1 MIQTGFES
9 KVKVQDLIENQLP
22 SFILDENPNAAEFL
36 KQYYISQEYQ
46 GGPIDLADNLDQYLR
61 VDNLTPEVV
70 VDSTSTTSAVSASDA
85 TINVSSTKGFPNSYG
100 ILKID
105 SEVITYTGKTTTTFT
120 GCVRGFSGITSFH
133 QDLNQEEL
141 VFSTSTAASH
151 SNGAP
156 VQNLSSLFL
165 KEFYKKLKYTFTPGF
180 EELTFAEKINAGS
193 FIKRAKDFYEAKGTD
208 ESIKILFKVLFGET
222 PKVINL
228 ENYVIKPSTANYV
241 RRQIV
246 VAESLSGNP
255 LNLIGQTLI
264 KSDDSE
270 TNASIS
276 NVEPFSKNGKTFY
289 RLELFIGSNE
299 QETIFGNFEITSNT
313 RSLETVSIG
322 SSVVSVD
329 STIGF
334 PESGTI
340 VSGTNS
346 ITYSG
351 KSINQFFGCKGID
364 SEIKSSDSV
373 RSTNTYFSYE
383 DADTSKKVELILYGV
398 INGLTQVSENVN
410 VDEKDIIYVKNLG
423 EKIGSNTSQKEI
435 FANSWIY
442 NTSVRY
448 EISATDYTLSAP
460 INESSLKVGD
470 EVEILTRGTESVI
483 SNPRVIVSSVD
494 FIDNRVI
501 LNNAPTLQSGKFYD
515 LRRKVN
521 KFSSTPNSAP
531 AEFGDGKFL
540 SDVSNLYVD
549 DKEYAYVSSNSL
561 PSEVK
566 VGVATEYE
574 YSVEAKLK
582 SIQVSSFELDIN
594 TGFYTSFVASNNVP
608 FLTGDRVEY
617 YPVSDVLVGLDT
629 GSYYIEVLSDPK
641 KFKLFNSLSAVGTN
655 SFEEFQIPNSGVGT
669 HNFTW
674 YPQRSGKISAQK
686 LLRKFPLE
694 KNIEFGNGEATSP
707 GPVGMLINGVEISNY
722 KSNDKIYYGPLSSVE
737 VLNAGDGYDVIN
749 PPIITSPNTS
759 GTAAKIQPVVSGGIE
774 EVYVDPQD
782 FDIDKIV
789 SINISGGNGT
799 GASIEPVL
807 VRKTRSVS
815 FNAVSSGNG
824 GGINTSTNMI
834 TFSSDHNFVN
844 GEEIIY
850 DSNGNSQI
858 LIGAGTSSLSN
869 FGAYFV
875 DVINNTTIRIFN
887 SVSDQLEGSNP
898 VGLFSGSTGIQKF
911 STSKLKKT
919 ISHVKVLNS
928 GEGYTN
934 RRLPLT
940 SSGISTQNN
949 LFEFKNHG
957 FKDGELV
964 TYDYETSTINGL
976 NKNNQYYILTSN
988 KDNFRLCDAGIGGT
1002 NTSNY
1007 DRKNYVT
1014 FTDTGSG
1021 YQYFNYPNI
1030 SVSID
1035 FTIAGVG
1042 TATQN
1047 RTITS
1052 TPVVKGGIIDLYLY
1066 ESGTGYGSTILNLEL
1081 NPVLS
1086 IENGRLAE
1094 LTPVINDGKLVSVN
1108 INYGGIE
1115 YYSTP
1120 ELTLDDSS
1128 GSGSGAELRATISNG
1143 SISSVEVVNSG
1154 IGYSSIDSSIL
1165 ITPSGKNALLRSSV
1179 RELTI
1184 DDSKD
1189 RFSNGESLLNGKYSA
1204 INYFSNLRDSFKEDG
1219 AKSGIIG
1226 WAFDGHPIYGPFG
1239 NSDPEDL
1246 DSSII
1251 TLKSGYVLDTTL
1263 VTDRPVGFSSGFFVE
1278 DYTFKGGQD
1287 LDEHNG
1293 RFEKTEEFPDGTY
1306 VYHATLDSTN
1316 VPQFPYFIGD
1326 SYNSKSQYDQNLD
1339 QTFNFK
1345 GSNLL
1350 RNTTPYKVS
1359 EKGANYDHIPESND
1373 AVKQSVEIESILSG
1387 SVDSLSINNSGENYK
1402 VGDIINFTS
1411 DGVGSGLLVNVN
1423 QIEGKKVEK
1432 IESISTQYTNSVFEW
1447 VDKNTTKV
1455 YVLPEHN
1462 FNNSD
1467 TIKISGFST
1476 SLSYLNGSFKIS
1488 VKSITNAVAL
1498 STVKTST
1505 ATTEIYVS
1513 PIPNDI
1519 AIGSSIGIGT
1529 ETLSVLGVFPND
1541 NILRVERGLVG
1552 TSHAVGT
1559 AVSFFPDS
1567 FTITTPNSDKFDS
1580 KINKKIFFNPSESV
1594 GFGTVSG
1601 ISTSVTFDFGNN
1613 TLTRDLPARSI
1624 YYNQHPFEHNQKV
1637 VYNQGSIGLRV
1648 SVDGD
1653 ANNAQTLQDGGNF
1666 FIVNKGPH
1674 LIGIKTTLNSSE
1686 LYFTGYVG
1694 LTKPNEDKYSLETVN
1709 TQILGDFEFNTAT
1722 VSVST
1727 SHGISNGDV
1736 VSLDVRPNLTVGIGT
1751 STSVNLIYNSN
1762 IDKILV
1768 NPIEFGSSA
1777 VNTSTDVITISEH
1790 GLNTGDRVL
1799 YEDSTN
1805 TAVHNKLFYI
1815 FKINRNEI
1823 KLTETLLDG
1832 RNIPP
1837 TTVDL
1842 TSSGGSNQKLSLVN
1856 PSIPMVKNND
1866 LKFDL
1871 TDSSLSQYKLK
1882 IYTDENF
1889 ENEFV
1894 STGNTSVFSVND
1906 TTGVLKY
1913 DTTISEKLYYTLE
1926 KNGAVIKSDD
1936 KVENYSSI
1944 NVVESEYNNTYKVFG
1959 VVGTSSTIFKVNLN
1973 DRPEKLSYTATECD
1987 TLKYSTKSKTAVGGV
2002 SKLNIISSGSGYKS
2016 LPFLSPT
2023 QTSSGE
2029 GLEVV
2034 SNSKVIGDINEIE
2047 IVNDNYLYPSD
2058 PTLRPEAAI
2067 SPSIILSD
2075 SNEVGVVSVTN
2086 SGEGYTTAPSLT
2098 VIDFDTRKEIDNGLL
2113 TPIINGSAI
2122 SRVDVTIPP
2131 KGLPSK
2137 IEVFSVDNSNGISIV
2152 NVESSNTGIFT
2163 CEITTPVING
2173 ISTFTTQPFEEGD
2186 LVFIEGIEKFGIDGD
2201 GFNSSD
2207 YGYKFFKVFNPN
2219 GSAYI
2224 KNQSINDK
2232 VVLSLTEFTTN
2243 TGIAVTVQ
2251 DSTATIIN
2259 KKDYP
2264 SFTTTLVPSKFING
2278 EQLVTSNG
2286 LSDLFVVESDDIRL
2300 KVRGSYKL
2308 SQNEI
2313 IKGSSSSTRA
2323 TIESITDNS
2332 AIFNVNYSNTKDIGW
2347 SDEIGKL
2354 SEDFQVLEDN
2364 DYYQNLSYSIKSSVT
2379 YEKQKSPVQNLTHVS
2394 GLKNFADVGLTSTS
2408 ATASIGSTNSMTVV
2422 KDIIPDEVRV
2432 DTIYNFDLARD
2443 EGTDE
2448 ISKFIIFQNKKLT
2461 NYIELTGN
2469 EVLRIDDISNQ
2480 FSNFESE
2487 NALFTNIEE
2496 ITSLDS
2502 YNRYLLRV
2510 ESVGGSQLQLSE
2522 ITVLTTNQNSSI
2534 IENESIVNIG
2544 SGEYTEENS
2553 YGSFELNTNEIDE
2566 TFLRFVPK
2574 NPFDIDYN
2582 IKVIKQRFNSSAI
2595 GSGNTTVGF
2604 INLESSVDSESTGI
2618 GSTTIFSA
2626 TADNFKS
2633 AMINAEVK
2641 DNLTG
2646 EINFVKLYATHND
2659 TDSFLSDYYSDID
2672 DQTISVGSQIGTFYS
2687 DLSNGVFSIYHDNNT
2702 SNSIT
2707 IRSNVV
2713 GFGTTT
2719 VTGISSTFRFI
2730 LEGQVPGNERS
2741 AIYQSGFSTT
2751 TGGSSTNI
2759 LSVDKTLFNT
2769 SRSIVEVSIGSTK
2782 ALHQV
2787 SVIDDGINIYTQQS
2801 PFLSAGSTDIF
2812 DDASGIGT
2820 FGAEISGSNCVLKFY
2835 PDSGQND
2842 DIEIST
2848 LSKIFYSDLDLLNT
2862 YPDNDYGASNEKIFN
2877 VFYNS
2882 INGTRINRT
2891 DFELTTDS
2899 TPIFEKVF
2907 DPSSTNIVSSAGTF
2921 TIPNHFFRTGE
2932 ELTYTPNSTFIG
2944 VSASPMTMNATD
2956 NVPSTVYAIK
2966 IDDSNFRIAT
2976 SLSNANSGIG
2986 TTIASRGSGNAHRFT
3001 ANKQNS
3007 KSVIT
3012 INGLVQYPLTQTK
3025 LSYSVDN
3032 YGSIGASSTVFALS
3046 GISTINPTDILKID
3060 DEYMKVVNVGLGTTS
3075 VGPITNTGTE
3085 NLVVVERGFVGSS
3098 TNTHTNN
3105 STVDLFKGGFNIVGN
3120 TIHFTEPPRGN
3131 PLIQKT
3137 ASNIDFQTSDFTGR
3151 VFLRSD
3157 YSTNR
3162 IYDDISDE
3170 FTGIGRTF
3178 TLKSNGSNVL
3188 GIGTVGG
3195 SGFVFVNNI
3204 FQAPTTINNSNNN
3217 YSIIEHETSPNV
3229 GVTTIIFSGIRNPDA
3244 PFNII
3249 ESVSDI
3255 NQNDTPR
3262 GGIIVSLGSTSGLG
3276 FAPLVGASVTAVING
3291 SGQIT
3296 GINTNFTGGTHG
3308 SGYNNIVSIGV
3319 TVYDPTGN
3327 GSGAEISAAPV
3338 GLGGTLGFTINQQGS
3353 NYSNQ
3358 TEIFVSYPSY
3368 QNLPVTGVSRLS
3380 VGATT
3385 DCGSGL
3391 LVDLEV
3397 GASTGIGSTLRE
3409 VTEFRIARQGYS
3421 FRRGDVIKPVG
3432 LVTDKSLST
3441 PLSEFELTVLDVY
3454 SDNFCAWEI
3463 GNLDYI
3469 DSVKNFQNGFRRRFP
3484 LFYNNELLSFEAE
3497 QGSSIETKMDNLL
3510 IIFINGVLQDP
3521 GVSYIFNGGTS
3532 FLFTTA
3538 PKPEDDIAIYFYRGT
3553 NSDTQTFTGIK
3564 PSIERGDTVRLMKDS
3579 STNQDF
3585 RTVYDLSFSDKFE
3598 TNSYFGPNI
3607 DIDNDRPL
3615 AWVKQKRGQKINGEI
3630 VYKSRDSLETLI
3642 NPIAKVI
3649 KDVSTS
3655 DNEIFVDNAELFAYD
3670 LDLPTDDFSGFVVN
3684 GISTTAVGSIESINN
3699 FSIVQGF
3706 SGIVTGITTATGTG
3720 SNPLALE
3727 FRIHHVG
3734 SPDKVA
3740 TTNFAGIQTGYP
3752 IYIHNTNIGSGVTS
3766 IDNSDTAVVGVG
3778 TTFLDNV
3785 YYISDYSITGT
3796 GNTIGI
3802 ITCNVKSDSGIVGLG
3817 TTGSFESPV
3826 GNYSWGRLSSIGS
3839 LSRSNP
3845 ISIGVSGNIVS
3856 GLSTY
3861 PTIQR
3866 RNVGI
3871 RSTGALPKIIIP

>member
-9 KVKVQDLIENQLP
+9 KVKVQDLIESQLP
-22 SFILDENPNAAEFL
+22 SFILDENPNATEFL

-46 GGPIDLADNLDQYLR
+46 GGPVDLADNLDQYLK

-70 VDSTSTTSAVSASDA
+70 VDSTTTTLPVLDSDT

-105 SEVITYTGKTTTTFT
+105 SEIITYTGITTNTFT
-120 GCVRGFSGITSFH
+120 GCIRGFSGITSFH

-141 VFSTSTAASH
+141 IFSTSTAASH
-151 SNGAP
+151 NSNAP

-165 KEFYKKLKYTFTPGF
+165 KEFYKQLKYTFTPGF
-180 EELTFAEKINAGS
+180 EELTFAEEINAGS
-193 FIKRAKDFYEAKGTD
+193 FIKRAKDFYESKGTD

-222 PKVINL
+222 PDIINL
-228 ENYVIKPSTANYV
+228 EEYIIKPSSANYV

-246 VAESLSGNP
+246 LAEAIVGNP
-255 LNLIGQTLI
+255 QNLIGQTLI

-270 TNASIS
+270 TSASIS
-276 NVEPFSKNGKTFY
+276 SVEPVYKNEKTFY

-313 RSLETVSIG
+313 KSLETVSIG
-322 SSVVSVD
+322 SSVISVD

-340 VSGTNS
+340 ISGTNS
-346 ITYSG
+346 ITYSN
-351 KSINQFFGCKGID
+351 KTINQFLNCNGIET
-364 SEIKSSDSV
+364 EIKSSDNV

-383 DADTSKKVELILYGV
+383 NADTSKKVELILYGV
-398 INGLTQVSENVN
+398 IDNIKQISENVN
-410 VDEKDIIYVKNLG
+410 VDEEDIIYVKNLG
-423 EKIGSNTSQKEI
+423 EKIKDGNTQKEI

-442 NTSVRY
+442 NTSTRHQILNSNYV
-448 EISATDYTLSAP
+448 LSST
-460 INESSLKVGD
+460 IEESSLKVGD
-470 EVEILTRGTESVI
+470 EVEILNRGTEDVVSNLGVVI
-483 SNPRVIVSSVD
+483 KEIN
-494 FIDNRVI
+494 FEDNRVV
-501 LNNAPTLQSGKFYD
+501 LDNGPQLELGKFYD
-515 LRRKVN
+515 LRRKIN

-531 AEFGDGKFL
+531 AEFGNNKIL
-540 SDVSNLYVD
+540 SDVLNLYTD
-549 DKEYAYVSSNSL
+549 NEEYAYVASNSL

-566 VGVATEYE
+566 ADIATQYE
-574 YSVEAKLK
+574 YSVEAEFK
-582 SIQVSSFELDIN
+582 SIQVSSFALDAN
-594 TGFYTSFVASNNVP
+594 TGFYTSFIASSNVP
-608 FLTGDRVEY
+608 FLTGDRVDY
-617 YPVSDVLVGLDT
+617 SPVGDALVGLDT
-629 GSYYIEVLSDPK
+629 GSYYVEILSNPK
-641 KFKLFNSLSAVGTN
+641 SFKLFNSISAVGT
-655 SFEEFQIPNSGVGT
+655 SSYESFQIPNSGIGT

-674 YPQRSGKISAQK
+674 YPQRSGEISPQK

-694 KNIEFGNGEATSP
+694 KNIEFGDGKATSP
-707 GPVGMLINGVEISNY
+707 GPVGTLINGVEISNY
-722 KSNDKIYYGPLSSVE
+722 KSNDKVYYGPLSSLQ
-737 VLNAGDGYDVIN
+737 VLNSGEGYDVIN
-749 PPIITSPNTS
+749 PPIITSPTTS

-774 EVYVDPQD
+774 KVYVDSQD

-789 SINISGGNGT
+789 SINISGGNGS
-799 GASIEPVL
+799 GASLEPVL
-807 VRKTRSVS
+807 VKKSRDVL
-815 FNAVSSGNG
+815 FNAASFKNG
-824 GGINTSTNMI
+824 GGINTTTNMI
-834 TFSSDHNFVN
+834 IFSSDHNFVN

-850 DSNGNSQI
+850 NSTGNSEI
-858 LIGAGTSSLSN
+858 LIGTGTSSLSN

-919 ISHVKVLNS
+919 ISYVEVLNS

-934 RRLPLT
+934 RKLPLN
-940 SSGISTQNN
+940 SAGISVQNN
-949 LFEFKNHG
+949 LFEFENHG

-976 NKNNQYYILTSN
+976 DKNNQYYILTSS
-988 KDNFRLCDAGIGGT
+988 KDNFRLCDAGVGGT
-1002 NTSNY
+1002 NRSNY

-1021 YQYFNYPNI
+1021 YQYFNYPNV

-1035 FTIAGVG
+1035 FTTVG
-1042 TATQN
+1042 IGTDTQV
-1047 RTITS
+1047 RTITT
-1052 TPVVKGGIIDLYLY
+1052 TPVIKGGIIDLYLY
-1066 ESGTGYGSTILNLEL
+1066 EAGTDYGSTVLNYELKPILN
-1081 NPVLS
+1081 
-1086 IENGRLAE
+1086 IENGKLAE
-1094 LTPVINDGKLVSVN
+1094 LTPVINDGKLISVN

-1115 YYSTP
+1115 YHSIP
-1120 ELTLDDSS
+1120 ELTLNDSS
-1128 GSGSGAELRATISNG
+1128 GSGSGAELRANISNG
-1143 SISSVEVVNSG
+1143 SISSVEVISSG
-1154 IGYSSIDSSIL
+1154 MGYSSIDSSIL
-1165 ITPSGKNALLRSSV
+1165 VKSAGTNALLRSSV
-1179 RELTI
+1179 RELTV

-1189 RFSNGESLLNGKYSA
+1189 RFSNGESFLNGKYSV
-1204 INYFSNLRDSFKEDG
+1204 INYFSNLRDSFRED
-1219 AKSGIIG
+1219 AIKKSGIIG

-1239 NSDPEDL
+1239 SEDPTNLESDPKRM
-1246 DSSII
+1246 
-1251 TLKSGYVLDTTL
+1251 TSGYVLDTTL
-1263 VTDRPVGFSSGFFVE
+1263 VSNRPVGFSSGFFVE
-1278 DYTFKGGQD
+1278 DYTFKGGKD

-1293 RFEKTEEFPDGTY
+1293 RFEKTKEFPNGTY
-1306 VYHATLDSTN
+1306 VYHATLDSLN
-1316 VPQFPYFIGD
+1316 NPEFPYFIGN
-1326 SYNSKSQYDQNLD
+1326 SYNSKSHLNESLNQNFD
-1339 QTFNFK
+1339 FNQT
-1345 GSNLL
+1345 NLL
-1350 RNTTPYKVS
+1350 RNTLPYKIS
-1359 EKGANYDHIPESND
+1359 EKGANYDYVPQSND
-1373 AVKQSVEIESILSG
+1373 NVDQSAKIESLITG
-1387 SVDSLSINNSGENYK
+1387 SIDSLSINNSGENYK

-1411 DGVGSGLLVNVN
+1411 NGVGSGLLVSVN
-1423 QIEGKKVEK
+1423 EVEGKKLEK
-1432 IESISTQYTNSVFEW
+1432 IETNSVQYTNNVFEW
-1447 VDKNTTKV
+1447 VDKNTTRI
-1455 YVLPEHN
+1455 YVLPQHD

-1467 TIKISGFST
+1467 TVKISGFST
-1476 SLSYLNGSFKIS
+1476 NLNYLNGSFGIE
-1488 VKSITNAVAL
+1488 VKSPTNAVAL

-1552 TSHAVGT
+1552 STHPVGT
-1559 AVSFFPDS
+1559 AITFFPDN
-1567 FTITTPNSDKFDS
+1567 FTITTPDSDKFDS

-1594 GFGTVSG
+1594 GFGTISG
-1601 ISTSVTFDFGNN
+1601 ISTSVTFDFGN
-1613 TLTRDLPARSI
+1613 TIITRDLPARSI

-1637 VYNQGSIGLRV
+1637 VYNQGSIGLKV
-1648 SVDGD
+1648 SIDGD

-1777 VNTSTDVITISEH
+1777 VNTNTDTITIVNH
-1790 GLNTGDRVL
+1790 GLNTKDRVL

-1805 TAVHNKLFYI
+1805 AAVNNKLFYV
-1815 FKINRNEI
+1815 FTVNRDEI
-1823 KLTETLLDG
+1823 KLTETILDG
-1832 RNIPP
+1832 QTTPP
-1837 TTVDL
+1837 VIFDL

-1856 PSIPMVKNND
+1856 PPIPMIKNND

-1871 TDSSLSQYKLK
+1871 TDASLSQYKLK
-1882 IYTDENF
+1882 IYSDQNF

-1894 STGNTSVFSVND
+1894 STGNTSIFSVND
-1906 TTGVLKY
+1906 ITGILKY
-1913 DTTISEKLYYTLE
+1913 DTTIPERLYYSLE
-1926 KNGAVIKSDD
+1926 KDGVIIKSDD
-1936 KVENYSSI
+1936 EVENYSSI

-1959 VVGTSSTIFKVNLN
+1959 VVGIASTIFKVNLN
-1973 DRPEKLSYTATECD
+1973 DKPEKLSYTAVECD
-1987 TLKYSTKSKTAVGGV
+1987 TLKYFTKSKTAIGGV
-2002 SKLNIISSGSGYKS
+2002 SELNIISSGFGYES
-2016 LPFLSPT
+2016 LPFLSPI
-2023 QTSSGE
+2023 QTSSGQ
-2029 GLEVV
+2029 GLEVTPK
-2034 SNSKVIGDINEIE
+2034 SKTIGDINEIE
-2047 IVNDNYLYPSD
+2047 IVNDNYLYTSD
-2058 PTLRPEAAI
+2058 PTLRPQAAI
-2067 SPSIILSD
+2067 SPNIVLFN
-2075 SNEVGVVSVTN
+2075 SNEVGTVSVTN
-2086 SGEGYTTAPSLT
+2086 SGEGYTTPPLLT
-2098 VIDFDTRKEIDNGLL
+2098 IINSDTREEIDDGLL
-2113 TPIINGSAI
+2113 LPIINGS
-2122 SRVDVTIPP
+2122 SVSNVDVEIPP

-2137 IEVFSVDNSNGISIV
+2137 IEIFAVNNSNGISIV
-2152 NVESSNTGIFT
+2152 NVESSNSGIFT
-2163 CEITTPVING
+2163 CEITTPTING
-2173 ISTFTTQPFEEGD
+2173 ISTFTTQPFNDGD
-2186 LVFIEGIEKFGIDGD
+2186 LVFVEGIKKFGTDGD

-2219 GSAYI
+2219 GPSYI
-2224 KNQSINDK
+2224 KNQSVNDK
-2232 VVLSLTEFTTN
+2232 VVLSATEFTTN
-2243 TGIAVTVQ
+2243 TGIAITVQ

-2259 KKDYP
+2259 KSDYP
-2264 SFTTTLVPSKFING
+2264 SFTSTLVSSEFIDG

-2286 LSDLFVVESDDIRL
+2286 LSDLFVVESNDTLL
-2300 KVRGSYKL
+2300 KVRGSYEL
-2308 SQNEI
+2308 SINES
-2313 IKGSSSSTRA
+2313 IKGSSSGTKA
-2323 TIESITDNS
+2323 TIFSISNNS

-2347 SDEIGKL
+2347 SNQIGKL
-2354 SEDFQVLEDN
+2354 SEDFQVIEDN
-2364 DYYQNLSYSIKSSVT
+2364 DYYQNLSYSVKSSIT
-2379 YEKQKSPVQNLTHVS
+2379 YEKQKSPIQNLTHVS
-2394 GLKNFADVGLTSTS
+2394 GLKNFADVGITS
-2408 ATASIGSTNSMTVV
+2408 ASKTSSIESSNSMTVI
-2422 KDIIPDEVRV
+2422 KDIIPEEVRV

-2443 EGTDE
+2443 EGTNE
-2448 ISKFIIFQNKKLT
+2448 LSKFIVLQNKKLT
-2461 NYIELTGN
+2461 NYIELIGN
-2469 EVLRIDDISNQ
+2469 EVLKIDDISSQ
-2480 FSNFESE
+2480 FSNFESA
-2487 NALFTNIEE
+2487 NTTFTNIEE
-2496 ITSLDS
+2496 ITSSDS
-2502 YNRYLLRV
+2502 YNRYLFRL
-2510 ESVGGSQLQLSE
+2510 ESVDQSQLQLSE
-2522 ITVLTTNQNSSI
+2522 VTVLVNSEDSSI

-2553 YGSFELNTNEIDE
+2553 YGSFELFTNEINE
-2566 TFLRFVPK
+2566 TFLRFIPK
-2574 NPFDIDYN
+2574 NAFDIDYN
-2582 IKVIKQRFNSSAI
+2582 IKVIKQRFNSNAI

-2604 INLESSVDSESTGI
+2604 INLESSVDLESTGI

-2626 TADNFKS
+2626 IADNFKS

-2659 TDSFLSDYYSDID
+2659 TDSFLSDYYSDLD

-2707 IRSNVV
+2707 IRSNTV

-2730 LEGQVPGNERS
+2730 LEGQIPGNERS
-2741 AIYQSGFSTT
+2741 AIYQSEFSTT

-2759 LSVDKTLFNT
+2759 LSVDKVLFNA

-2787 SVIDDGINIYTQQS
+2787 SVINDGTNVYTQQS
-2801 PFLSAGSTDIF
+2801 PFLSAGSTDIL

-2820 FGAEISGSNCVLKFY
+2820 FGAEISGSNCILKFH

-2848 LSKIFYSDLDLLNT
+2848 LSKIFYSDLDVLNT
-2862 YPDNDYGASNEKIFN
+2862 YPDNNYGASNEKIFN
-2877 VFYNS
+2877 IFYNS

-2891 DFELTTDS
+2891 NFELTTNS

-2907 DPSSTNIVSSAGTF
+2907 DPSKTSIVSSGGTF

-2944 VSASPMTMNATD
+2944 VSASPMTMNAVD
-2956 NVPSTVYAIK
+2956 DVPSTVYAIK
-2966 IDDSNFRIAT
+2966 IDDSNFKIAT
-2976 SLSNANSGIG
+2976 SLSDANSGIG

-3001 ANKQNS
+3001 ANKQNP
-3007 KSVIT
+3007 KSVIA
-3012 INGLVQYPLTQTK
+3012 IDGLVQYPLTQTK

-3060 DEYMKVVNVGLGTTS
+3060 DEYMKVVNVGLGTTNI
-3075 VGPITNTGTE
+3075 GPITNTGTE

-3098 TNTHTNN
+3098 ANTHTNN

-3131 PLIQKT
+3131 PLIEKT
-3137 ASNIDFQTSDFTGR
+3137 EFNTDFQTSDFTGR

-3178 TLKSNGSNVL
+3178 TLKSNKSDVL
-3188 GIGTVGG
+3188 GIGTIGG

-3204 FQAPTTINNSNNN
+3204 FQSPTTENNSNNN
-3217 YSIIEHETSPNV
+3217 YSIIEHESSPNV
-3229 GVTTIIFSGIRNPDA
+3229 GVTTIIFSGIRNPDT

-3249 ESVSDI
+3249 ESISDV
-3255 NQNDTPR
+3255 NQNETPR
-3262 GGIIVSLGSTSGLG
+3262 GGIIVSLGSTPGLG

-3296 GINTNFTGGTHG
+3296 GINTDFTGGTHG

-3319 TVYDPTGN
+3319 SAYDPTGT
-3327 GSGAEISAAPV
+3327 GSGAVISAAPV
-3338 GLGGTLGFTINQQGS
+3338 GLGGTLTFTIDQQGS
-3353 NYSNQ
+3353 NYSNE

-3380 VGATT
+3380 DGATT

-3391 LVDLEV
+3391 LVDLEI

-3409 VTEFRIARQGYS
+3409 VVEFKIARQGYG

-3432 LVTDKSLST
+3432 LVTDKSLSA

-3469 DSVKNFQNGFRRRFP
+3469 DSVKNFQNGTRKRFP
-3484 LFYNNELLSFEAE
+3484 LFYNNELLSFEPE
-3497 QGSSIETKMDNLL
+3497 EGSSIETKLDDLL

-3521 GVSYIFNGGTS
+3521 GVSYVFNGGTS

-3538 PKPEDDIAIYFYRGT
+3538 PKVEDDVAIYFYRGT
-3553 NSDTQTFTGIK
+3553 NSDSQIVNDVV
-3564 PSIERGDTVRLMKDS
+3564 PSIERGDNVRLVRDS
-3579 STNQDF
+3579 STNQDL

-3598 TNSYFGPNI
+3598 TNAYFGPNI

-3615 AWVKQKRGQKINGEI
+3615 TWIKQKRGQKINGEI

-3642 NPIAKVI
+3642 SPVSRVI
-3649 KDVSTS
+3649 KDISIS

-3670 LDLPTDDFSGFVVN
+3670 LNLPTDDFSGFVVN
-3684 GISTTAVGSIESINN
+3684 GISTTAVDSVESISN
-3699 FSIVQGF
+3699 FSIVEGF
-3706 SGIVTGITTATGTG
+3706 SGIVTGITTAVGTG

-3727 FRIHHVG
+3727 FSIHHVG
-3734 SPDKVA
+3734 SSDKVA
-3740 TTNFAGIQTGYP
+3740 KTNFAGITTGYP
-3752 IYIHNTNIGSGVTS
+3752 IYVYNTNIGSGVTS

-3785 YYISDYSITGT
+3785 YYISDYSITD
-3796 GNTIGI
+3796 TIGI

-3817 TTGSFESPV
+3817 TTGSIENPV
-3826 GNYSWGRLSSIGS
+3826 GTYSWGKLSSIGN

-3845 ISIGVSGNIVS
+3845 ISIDVSGNTVS

-3866 RNVGI
+3866 RSVGI
-3871 RSTGALPKIIIP
+3871 RNTGALPKIIIP